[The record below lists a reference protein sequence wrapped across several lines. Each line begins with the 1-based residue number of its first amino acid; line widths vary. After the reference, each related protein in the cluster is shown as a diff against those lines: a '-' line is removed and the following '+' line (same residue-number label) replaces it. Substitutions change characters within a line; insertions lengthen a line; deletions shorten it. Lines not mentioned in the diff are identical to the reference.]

1 MSQSGLLQNRRVLS
15 NLCTGGRLDARR
27 VLQHV
32 LSCQDTPYPM
42 TSAKES
48 LSNFKH
54 ASPVPATLEQLVAPT
69 DEDIQAEC
77 RRVSGLLHS

>member
-1 MSQSGLLQNRRVLS
+1 
-15 NLCTGGRLDARR
+15 
-27 VLQHV
+27 
-32 LSCQDTPYPM
+32 M